1 MSSPLEGDHMVT
13 RLRDGVWWIDLRGV
27 NAYLVDDDGDLTLVD
42 AGMPWQAGDVVDAV
56 VEAGFVLDDLDR
68 VLVTHYDPD
77 HVGGLSRLD
86 GLDITIYV
94 GQTDAPLVTGRE
106 RPSRSTPKALLQRLF
121 DRFYTPPKNEVVPL
135 TDGDRIGSFTVHE
148 TPGHTPGHAAYY
160 SGTLGVA
167 ILGDLVRE
175 SDGRLVPSPWYLSV
189 DTGAVRESIHRFADA
204 AGDFEAAAIG
214 HGVPF
219 ERAGRDRLDEL
230 TAVVSPDAATPRVE

>member
-1 MSSPLEGDHMVT
+1 MVT

-27 NAYLVDDDGDLTLVD
+27 NASLVDDNGDLTLVD

-68 VLVTHYDPD
+68 VLLTHYDLD

-86 GLDITIYV
+86 GLDVTIYV

-106 RPSRSTPKALLQRLF
+106 RPPLSAPKGLIQRPLG
-121 DRFYTPPKNEVVPL
+121 RLYTPPNNEVVPL

-148 TPGHTPGHAAYY
+148 TPGHTPGHVAYY
-160 SGTLGVA
+160 SADHSLA

-175 SDGRLVPSPWYLSV
+175 SNGRLVPSPWYLSV
-189 DTGAVRESIHRFADA
+189 DTGRVRESIHRFAEETDDFDVA
-204 AGDFEAAAIG
+204 AVG

-230 TAVVSPDAATPRVE
+230 AAGVTPAATPRVE